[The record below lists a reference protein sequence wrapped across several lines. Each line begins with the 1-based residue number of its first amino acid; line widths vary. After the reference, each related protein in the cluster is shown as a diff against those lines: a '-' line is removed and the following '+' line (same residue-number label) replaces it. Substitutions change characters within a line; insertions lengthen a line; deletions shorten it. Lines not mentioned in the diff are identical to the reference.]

1 MMKLGI
7 IGGSGLYDIDGV
19 ENIEKVNIT
28 TPFGEPSDSFTC
40 GTLNGQK
47 MVFLSR
53 HGRGHVI
60 APAEI
65 NHRAN
70 IFAMKTLGVT
80 HIISISAVGSLRE
93 RIRPRDIVL
102 VDQYYD
108 RRRTAG
114 QDTFFGNG
122 IVAHIG
128 FGNPVCPELSA
139 FAAKAA
145 KESIENS
152 DDTERRV
159 HITGTYVNME
169 GPAFSTK
176 IESKIYRDHG
186 FHVIGMTNLPEAKL
200 AREAEIAYA
209 TIAMVTDY
217 DCWHPDHD
225 HVTVDMV
232 IGHLIANTEIS
243 KDIIKRIAKDLK
255 NLSKDNPCFYAL
267 ENNIITAR
275 ESITAEV
282 KKRLEP
288 IIGKYCK

>member
-1 MMKLGI
+1 MKLGI

-19 ENIEKVNIT
+19 ENIKKINIS

-40 GTLNGQK
+40 GTLNGQDV
-47 MVFLSR
+47 VFLAR

-60 APAEI
+60 APMEI

-93 RIRPRDIVL
+93 RIRPRDVVL
-102 VDQYYD
+102 VNQYYD

-128 FGNPVCPELSA
+128 FGDPVCPELSA
-139 FAAKAA
+139 LAAEAA
-145 KESIENS
+145 QESIRNS
-152 DDTERRV
+152 DESGRHV
-159 HITGTYVNME
+159 HISGTYVNME

-176 IESKIYRDHG
+176 IESKTYRDRG

-209 TIAMVTDY
+209 TVAMVTDY

-232 IGHLIANTEIS
+232 IGHLVANTELS
-243 KDIIKRIAKDLK
+243 KDIIKRVASNLK
-255 NLSKDNPCFYAL
+255 NVSKDNPCFHAL
-267 ENNIITAR
+267 ENTIITAR
-275 ESITAEV
+275 ESITDEV

-288 IIGKYCK
+288 IIGKYLK